1 VLFDIYQML
10 EFSDDKLLVDTDMLV
25 ILNGQKIILTNINL
39 AEIASE

>member
-1 VLFDIYQML
+1 ML
-10 EFSDDKLLVDTDMLV
+10 KFSDDKLLVDTDMLV